1 MAKMIVGVYSKNI
14 SFTENKSI
22 DLYITIDNKN
32 LFFSVKS
39 IKNGQFLAFEHYK
52 SAVDEIGW
60 DEKILSAQ
68 NNSKLIKLNFN
79 NVFFVWNNKRFTL
92 SKKISKQDVLYYQQ
106 ELNLVH
112 GVNNHDE
119 IFVNSINDDLVLA
132 FSVPGQIISLTAK
145 LFPNGVWHH
154 YTEYMNNSDSENNAL
169 ICLFENEFCL
179 KITNNRKIQLVNY
192 FPIEGNDQNIYQI
205 INACNHSSLETNYAS
220 LKIWGYEDK
229 QHEFINTLSNYFNA
243 GQVAEPQEY
252 WDNEDKENCPNNI
265 YSTYFI
271 Y

>member
-14 SFTENKSI
+14 SFTENKSN
-22 DLYITIDNKN
+22 DLYITIDNGN

-60 DEKILSAQ
+60 DELILLAQ
-68 NNSKLIKLNFN
+68 TNSKLIKLNFN
-79 NVFFVWNNKRFTL
+79 NVFFVYNNARLTF
-92 SKKISKQDVLYYQQ
+92 SNKISKQDVLYYQQ

-119 IFVNSINDDLVLA
+119 VFVNSINDYLVIA
-132 FSVPGQIISLTAK
+132 FSVPVQLINLTVK

-154 YTEYMNNSDSENNAL
+154 FAEYLNNSNSENNVL
-169 ICLFENEFCL
+169 VCLFEKQFCL

-192 FPIEGNDQNIYQI
+192 FPIEGNNQNIYQI
-205 INACNHSSLETNYAS
+205 INACNHSTLETNYAS
-220 LKIWGYEDK
+220 VKIWGYDDT
-229 QHEFINTLSNYFNA
+229 QHEFINSLANYFKE
-243 GQVAEPQEY
+243 GEVAESQEY
-252 WDNEDKENCPNNI
+252 WDNEDKEICPNNI
-265 YSTYFI
+265 YSNYFI